1 MSSKTEDELNAII
14 ENNFVEVEDAR
25 QAAIWELEKRANEAE
40 IGFDKQEDLTLT
52 KKETSNNTSRFF
64 QFNIKDPFLTDDPR
78 APELYS
84 KRAII
89 GFSILFSTL
98 FGAVLLMSNLKTLE
112 NKKARIGVL
121 YFGIIF
127 SGLIMMIAS
136 QFEINANVGLP
147 LNVIGG
153 LLLTEFFWNRDI
165 GKNFLHRKKKI
176 WKPLFISVLFM
187 IPFLLAILYGG

>member
-1 MSSKTEDELNAII
+1 MSSKTEADLKAII
-14 ENNFVEVEDAR
+14 ENNGTEVEDAR
-25 QAAIWELEKRANEAE
+25 QAAQWELEKRALKAE
-40 IGFDKQEDLTLT
+40 HGLGEQEELTLKQ
-52 KKETSNNTSRFF
+52 KKNLSNTSIFS
-64 QFNIKDPFLTDDPR
+64 QFNKKDPFLTEDTK